1 MFFFRGSQKQPLFF
15 NFPSWLPFL
24 DISLQLKSFAR
35 DSRTFQIIWNTRIFC
50 PNFQLLNFQFRKFLV
65 LTIYAEISVFFR
77 VYLELF
83 LKRGGQ
89 RLGEE
94 TSAQVQV
101 VFLWCL
107 TLPPPHST
115 LFSSSGTSDLCFQCC
130 CRSFCCMEGA
140 PGVVT
145 KIFYSLIS
153 LVIVLLTTEVE
164 CQRND

>member
-1 MFFFRGSQKQPLFF
+1 MFSFRGSQKQPLFF

-50 PNFQLLNFQFRKFLV
+50 PNFQLLNFQFRKFL
-65 LTIYAEISVFFR
+65 AMQKF
-77 VYLELF
+77 LF
-83 LKRGGQ
+83 SFVCIWNYFYRGVDRGWER
-89 RLGEE
+89 RLV
-94 TSAQVQV
+94 SAQVQV

-107 TLPPPHST
+107 TLPPPHPT

-153 LVIVLLTTEVE
+153 LVIVPLITEVE
-164 CQRND
+164 CQRKD